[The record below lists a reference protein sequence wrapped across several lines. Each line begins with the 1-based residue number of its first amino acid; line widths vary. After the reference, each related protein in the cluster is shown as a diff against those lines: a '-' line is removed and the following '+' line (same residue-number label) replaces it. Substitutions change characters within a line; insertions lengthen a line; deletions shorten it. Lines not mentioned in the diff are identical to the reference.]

1 MTSYILNGA
10 ITVDA
15 LFSFSS
21 QLAMFGWVVLIF
33 FPRKLQ
39 LLNMLPKYIIPS
51 LLSLTYAVLILLYFF
66 NTPGGFSTFQA
77 VKTLFQTDSLLLA
90 GWLHFLAFDLFIGAW
105 IANKADSL
113 GMSRLFQVPILFATF
128 MLGPLGFIIFIG
140 IRALMNTA
148 KEASHA

>member
-10 ITVDA
+10 ITVDT

-51 LLSLTYAVLILLYFF
+51 LLSLTYAVLIMLYFF

-113 GMSRLFQVPILFATF
+113 GMSRLFQAPILFATF

>member
-77 VKTLFQTDSLLLA
+77 VKILFQTDSLLLA

-148 KEASHA
+148 KEARHA

>member
-51 LLSLTYAVLILLYFF
+51 LLSLTYAVLIMLYFF